1 MRIEIFAS
9 GGSILALQQ
18 GLDSLHSDIGS
29 TIESL
34 RRTDRKL
41 NNITN
46 GLGNLSGASNNIQ
59 TRIRMEET
67 RQAAVEQLSRRT
79 STFLS
84 NVVCIDTQV
93 SNLVVQNQEKFFRSH
108 EWLRPTAATGTS
120 WWEQRVQDWNN
131 FWSAAGDALRSAW
144 DGVVNFVKEHAVELI
159 IGAVATVVGAA
170 LIAFTGGTAA
180 AFIPALLAG
189 LKAATTAALVS
200 GAISSVIALFTG
212 EDILKAFGDGL
223 ASGFM
228 FGGIGYMFKG
238 IFAFIKFVRTPRLP
252 QTPKTYTQADLANVD
267 FPDYQKNGVDHVFN
281 GEIKANGKP
290 GGYHYNMVDE
300 SAGKIIEGT
309 RTAPNKYGVYEAKV
323 SINGKIKSTPSSFFP
338 DHMSPKQ
345 ISNCIDD
352 IVQNTRPRI
361 LNNGMSSYTG
371 FSNKIKIQVYLD
383 ASGNLT
389 SAYPIY
395 KDAFGDGLRRAL
407 SSFRI
412 FK

>member
-9 GGSILALQQ
+9 GGSVLTLRQ

-46 GLGNLSGASNNIQ
+46 GLGNLSSASDSIQ
-59 TRIRMEET
+59 ARIRMEET

-93 SNLVVQNQEKFFRSH
+93 SNLVAQNQERFFRSH
-108 EWLRPTAATGTS
+108 EWLRPAAATGTS

-131 FWSAAGDALRSAW
+131 FWSAASDALKSAW
-144 DGVVNFVKEHAVELI
+144 DGVVNFVKEHAVEII
-159 IGAVATVVGAA
+159 IGAVATVVGAV

-189 LKAATTAALVS
+189 LKAAATAALVS
-200 GAISSVIALFTG
+200 GTISSIIALFTG

-238 IFAFIKFVRTPRLP
+238 IFATIKFAL
-252 QTPKTYTQADLANVD
+252 TPKTYTQADLAKVD
-267 FPDYQKNGVDHVFN
+267 FPDYQKKGVDHVFN
-281 GEIKANGKP
+281 GEIKANGKV
-290 GGYHYNMVDE
+290 GGYHYNMVDD

-309 RTAPNKYGVYEAKV
+309 RTAPNKYGVYKADV
-323 SINGKIKSTPSSFFP
+323 SINGKIKSSSFFP

-352 IVQNTRPRI
+352 VVRNTKPKI
-361 LNNGMSSYTG
+361 LKNGISSYTG
-371 FSNKIKIQVYLD
+371 FSNKIKIRVFLD
-383 ASGNLT
+383 ANGNLN
-389 SAYPIY
+389 SAYPIFE
-395 KDAFGDGLRRAL
+395 KINGFSLRQTL
-407 SSFRI
+407 SSFKI

>member
-9 GGSILALQQ
+9 GGSVLALQQ

-46 GLGNLSGASNNIQ
+46 GLGNLSGASNSIQ
-59 TRIRMEET
+59 TRIRKEET
-67 RQAAVEQLSRRT
+67 RQTAVEQLSRRT

-93 SNLVVQNQEKFFRSH
+93 SNLVAQNQEKFFRSH
-108 EWLRPTAATGTS
+108 EWLRPTATTGTS

-131 FWSAAGDALRSAW
+131 FWSAAGDTLRSAW
-144 DGVVNFVKEHAVELI
+144 DGVVNFVKEHAVEFI

-238 IFAFIKFVRTPRLP
+238 IFATIRFAL
-252 QTPKTYTQADLANVD
+252 TPKTYTQADLAKVD
-267 FPDYQKNGVDHVFN
+267 FPDYQKKGVDHVFN
-281 GEIKANGKP
+281 GEIKANGKA
-290 GGYHYNMVDE
+290 GGYHYNMVND

-309 RTAPNKYGVYEAKV
+309 RTAPNKYGVYKAKISV
-323 SINGKIKSTPSSFFP
+323 NGKVKSSSFFP

-345 ISNCIDD
+345 ISNCIDN
-352 IVQNTRPRI
+352 VVRNTEPVLRYK
-361 LNNGMSSYTG
+361 NGIIDQFMYEGT
-371 FSNKIKIQVYLD
+371 SNHIKIKVFLD
-383 ASGNLT
+383 ANRNLN
-389 SAYPIY
+389 SAYPILEEING
-395 KDAFGDGLRRAL
+395 FSLRQTLL
-407 SSFRI
+407 SFKI